1 MAEKDSN
8 PKQWSDPK
16 DFGLPYVEV
25 KPLSS
30 VKSIPK
36 AADQAPSFDLPK
48 TILFA
53 VEDKKVETNTSRGA
67 VASTT
72 AEKSEKKKVKTWVWV
87 VVIAIIAAIT
97 SIIIQLNSTQKP
109 VSEQEILVAGPL
121 DTGALSKH
129 FEDSFKLAKSNLDS
143 LSNQDSSINSAFE
156 LKSTSIN
163 SDTSIATN
171 PKVKRVEQ
179 KEGSIRY
186 YLVVGSFTSEQQTVR
201 HIQNLGDKFTE
212 YYLVYPY
219 KKNQNYRLAIGS
231 YSTLKEASAKLNE
244 MNAQDSTGYWILNY

>member
-48 TILFA
+48 TIPFA

-121 DTGALSKH
+121 DTAALSKH

-143 LSNQDSSINSAFE
+143 LANQDSSGISDFD
-156 LKSTSIN
+156 LTSTSTN
-163 SDTSIATN
+163 SGTSIATI
-171 PKVKRVEQ
+171 PVVKRVEQ
-179 KEGSIRY
+179 KEGNPRY
-186 YLVVGSFTSEQQTVR
+186 YLVIGSFASEQETAR
-201 HIQNLGDKFTE
+201 YIQNSGLEFSE
-212 YYLVYPY
+212 YYLVYPF

-231 YSTLKEASAKLNE
+231 YSTWKEASVKLKE
-244 MNAQDSTGYWILNY
+244 MNAQDSTDYWILNY

>member
-25 KPLSS
+25 SPLSS
-30 VKSIPK
+30 LKSNSK
-36 AADQAPSFDLPK
+36 APDQAPSVELPQ
-48 TILFA
+48 TSPI
-53 VEDKKVETNTSRGA
+53 VIEDKKKDTKASRPA
-67 VASTT
+67 VASNS
-72 AEKSEKKKVKTWVWV
+72 AVNGEKKKAKTWVWV
-87 VVIAIIAAIT
+87 ALFAIILAVTA
-97 SIIIQLNSTQKP
+97 IIIQLNIN
-109 VSEQEILVAGPL
+109 QEAVVENKNLVNDPL
-121 DTGALSKH
+121 DTAALRKH
-129 FEDSFKLAKSNLDS
+129 FEDSYKLAKSNLDS
-143 LSNQDSSINSAFE
+143 LPNQDSSVNSDFE
-156 LKSTSIN
+156 LNSTSTN
-163 SDTSIATN
+163 SGTSIATN
-171 PKVKRVEQ
+171 PRVKRVEQ

-186 YLVVGSFTSEQQTVR
+186 YLVVGSFASEQETTR

-231 YSTLKEASAKLNE
+231 YSTWKEASAKLKE

>member
-25 KPLSS
+25 SPLSS
-30 VKSIPK
+30 LKPNAK
-36 AADQAPSFDLPK
+36 ARDQDPSVESPQTSSLP
-48 TILFA
+48 T
-53 VEDKKVETNTSRGA
+53 EDKKKDTKTSRPA

-72 AEKSEKKKVKTWVWV
+72 AVNGEKKKVKTWVWV
-87 VVIAIIAAIT
+87 VLFAIILAVTA
-97 SIIIQLNSTQKP
+97 IIIQLNIN
-109 VSEQEILVAGPL
+109 QEAVVENKNLVNDPL
-121 DTGALSKH
+121 DTAALGKH
-129 FEDSFKLAKSNLDS
+129 FEDSYKLAKSNLDS
-143 LSNQDSSINSAFE
+143 LSNQDSSANSDFE
-156 LKSTSIN
+156 LNSPSTN
-163 SDTSIATN
+163 SGTSIATN

-186 YLVVGSFTSEQQTVR
+186 YLVVGSFASEQETAR
-201 HIQNLGDKFTE
+201 YIQNSGDKFTE
-212 YYLVYPY
+212 FYLVYPF

-231 YSTLKEASAKLNE
+231 YSTWKEASAKLKE

>member
-25 KPLSS
+25 SPLSS
-30 VKSIPK
+30 LKSNTK
-36 AADQAPSFDLPK
+36 ATDQDPSVELPQ
-48 TILFA
+48 TSSLYI
-53 VEDKKVETNTSRGA
+53 EDKKKDTKTSRPA
-67 VASTT
+67 VASNS
-72 AEKSEKKKVKTWVWV
+72 AVNGEKKKAKTWVWV
-87 VVIAIIAAIT
+87 VLFAIILAVTA
-97 SIIIQLNSTQKP
+97 IIIQLKNS
-109 VSEQEILVAGPL
+109 QEAVVENENLVVAPL
-121 DTGALSKH
+121 DTATLSKH
-129 FEDSFKLAKSNLDS
+129 FEDSYKLAKSNLDS
-143 LSNQDSSINSAFE
+143 LPNQDSSVNSDFE
-156 LKSTSIN
+156 FNSTSTN
-163 SDTSIATN
+163 SGTSIATN
-171 PKVKRVEQ
+171 PRVKRVEQ

-186 YLVVGSFTSEQQTVR
+186 YLVVGSFASEQETAR

-231 YSTLKEASAKLNE
+231 YSTWKEASAKLKE

>member
-8 PKQWSDPK
+8 PKQWPDPK

-48 TILFA
+48 TIPFA

-72 AEKSEKKKVKTWVWV
+72 AEKSEKKKVKKWVWV

-121 DTGALSKH
+121 DTAALSKH

-143 LSNQDSSINSAFE
+143 LAYQDSSGISDFE
-156 LKSTSIN
+156 LPSTATN
-163 SDTSIATN
+163 SGTSIATN

-179 KEGSIRY
+179 KEEKTRY
-186 YLVVGSFTSEQQTVR
+186 YLVIGSFASEQETAR
-201 HIQNLGDKFTE
+201 YIQNSGLEFSE
-212 YYLVYPY
+212 YYLVYPF

-231 YSTLKEASAKLNE
+231 YSTWKEASVKLKE
-244 MNAQDSTGYWILNY
+244 MNAQDSTDYWILNY

>member
-25 KPLSS
+25 SPLSS
-30 VKSIPK
+30 LKPNAK
-36 AADQAPSFDLPK
+36 ARDQDPSVESPQTSSLP
-48 TILFA
+48 T
-53 VEDKKVETNTSRGA
+53 EDKKKDTKISRSA

-72 AEKSEKKKVKTWVWV
+72 AVNGEKKKVKTWVWV
-87 VVIAIIAAIT
+87 VLFAIILAVTA
-97 SIIIQLNSTQKP
+97 IIIQLKNS
-109 VSEQEILVAGPL
+109 QEAVVENENLVVAPL
-121 DTGALSKH
+121 DTATLSKH
-129 FEDSFKLAKSNLDS
+129 FEDSYKLAKSNLDS
-143 LSNQDSSINSAFE
+143 LSNQDSSANSDFE
-156 LKSTSIN
+156 LNSPSTN
-163 SDTSIATN
+163 SGTSIATN

-186 YLVVGSFTSEQQTVR
+186 YLVVGSFASEQETAR
-201 HIQNLGDKFTE
+201 YIQNSGDKFTE
-212 YYLVYPY
+212 FYLVYPF

-231 YSTLKEASAKLNE
+231 YSTWKEASAKLKE

>member
-8 PKQWSDPK
+8 SKQWSDPK

-25 KPLSS
+25 SPLSS
-30 VKSIPK
+30 LKTNSK
-36 AADQAPSFDLPK
+36 APDQAPSVELPQ
-48 TILFA
+48 TSSLPI
-53 VEDKKVETNTSRGA
+53 EDKKKESKTSRPG

-72 AEKSEKKKVKTWVWV
+72 AVNGEKKKAKTWVWV
-87 VVIAIIAAIT
+87 VLILIILAVTA
-97 SIIIQLNSTQKP
+97 IIIQLKIN
-109 VSEQEILVAGPL
+109 QEVVAENENLVVDPL
-121 DTGALSKH
+121 DTAALSKH
-129 FEDSFKLAKSNLDS
+129 FEDSYKLAKSNLDS
-143 LSNQDSSINSAFE
+143 LSNQDSSVNSSFE
-156 LKSTSIN
+156 LNSTSIN
-163 SDTSIATN
+163 SGTSIATN
-171 PKVKRVEQ
+171 PRVKRVEQ

-186 YLVVGSFTSEQQTVR
+186 YLVVGSFASEQETAR

-231 YSTLKEASAKLNE
+231 YSTWKEASAKLKE